1 MKVSIC
7 IPVYNVEK
15 YIRRCLESLLNQT
28 YHDLEIIIVNDSTPD
43 NSMSIVCEYAEI
55 DHRIVVLNHEHN
67 RGLMEARRTAYMK
80 ATGDYI
86 TFLDSDDYLPENS
99 IETLVNCINLTGA
112 DVVSGL
118 IEYISDNEE
127 RSILP
132 NMLRYG
138 EDKVSVLKSL
148 LKKEFGHNL
157 CSKIFKRELLQ
168 QNEYKSY
175 CNILNGEDAL
185 LFYQIVDCSTKIV
198 QISNVVY
205 YYCQNIQ
212 SSTQVRLS
220 EQGVKSILMANK
232 IIKEICY
239 PYSQLYNLLYNY
251 ISLSIITLYLN
262 RYIEPKL
269 FKQYVYD
276 NELEEFIKVRFLA
289 RYLSFKNAMTL
300 IYRAFICLGKD
311 IFKSKLKG

>member
-55 DHRIVVLNHEHN
+55 DHRIIVLNHEHN
-67 RGLMEARRTAYMK
+67 KGLMEARRTAYMN

-99 IETLVNCINLTGA
+99 IETLVNCINASGA

-118 IEYISDNEE
+118 IEYISDNGE
-127 RSILP
+127 RSIWP
-132 NMLRYG
+132 NTLRYG

-175 CNILNGEDAL
+175 CNKGL
-185 LFYQIVDCSTKIV
+185 L
-198 QISNVVY
+198 
-205 YYCQNIQ
+205 
-212 SSTQVRLS
+212 
-220 EQGVKSILMANK
+220 
-232 IIKEICY
+232 
-239 PYSQLYNLLYNY
+239 
-251 ISLSIITLYLN
+251 
-262 RYIEPKL
+262 
-269 FKQYVYD
+269 
-276 NELEEFIKVRFLA
+276 
-289 RYLSFKNAMTL
+289 
-300 IYRAFICLGKD
+300 
-311 IFKSKLKG
+311 